1 MRINHYT
8 AAPALIS
15 AVFWEPFSVA
25 SAIEAL
31 LQSGFCDSDIFA
43 VGILAGRAPDL
54 HEFLASAGLSSPEA
68 AYYNDCF
75 QDGAVLLMV
84 YLRLPAN
91 EQLALDVIRRCGG
104 LRALGHG
111 VRASTLLQ

>member
-8 AAPALIS
+8 APGLIS
-15 AVFWEPFSVA
+15 AVFWEPFSA
-25 SAIEAL
+25 TSAIEAL
-31 LQSGFCDSDIFA
+31 LRIGFCDSDILA
-43 VGILAGRAPDL
+43 VGILEGRAPDL
-54 HEFLASAGLSSPEA
+54 CEFLASVGLPSLEA
-68 AYYNDCF
+68 AYYNSCF

-84 YLRLPAN
+84 YLSLPAN
-91 EQLALDVIRRCGG
+91 EQLALDVIRRHGG